1 MVKKEKNSNTLRQG
15 NDYLIAS
22 KFSEEIYPEFSSVIK
37 SIIYFGS
44 SSRDDKK
51 KGDVDLLIVFNDS
64 EVISDDDFKIYFNSK
79 INEVSRRVS
88 SRIHLNIVT
97 LTVFFQNLINSEP
110 VVLNILRDGISI
122 VDTGFFNPL
131 KILLLKGDLKPTPEA
146 IFNCATR
153 VSQHVLRSK
162 INLLSSVQELYLAM
176 LDASQAMLMSYGQVA
191 PSPVKVP
198 ELLKGLKVNSELIT
212 SFSNM
217 QKLFKDIEYRRV
229 TELSGKVYD
238 GLSKKS
244 NVFIKEMEK
253 RLKKKI

>member
-1 MVKKEKNSNTLRQG
+1 MVKKIKDSNPRQG
-15 NDYLIAS
+15 DDYLIAS

-37 SIIYFGS
+37 SIVYFGS
-44 SSRDDKK
+44 SIRNDKK

-64 EVISDDDFKIYFNSK
+64 EVISDEDFKIYFNSK
-79 INEVSRRVS
+79 INEVARRVS
-88 SRIHLNIVT
+88 DRIHLNIVT

-153 VSQHVLRSK
+153 VSQHILRSK

-191 PSPVKVP
+191 PSPVKIP
-198 ELLKGLKVNSELIT
+198 DLLKGLKVNDDLIDI
-212 SFSNM
+212 FSDL
-217 QKLFKDIEYRRV
+217 QKLFKDIEYRRIN
-229 TELSGKVYD
+229 ELSGKEYD
-238 GLSKKS
+238 DLVKKS

>member
-1 MVKKEKNSNTLRQG
+1 MVKKKSSNNSRQG

-44 SSRDDKK
+44 SVKNVKK

-64 EVISDDDFKIYFNSK
+64 EVITDEDFKIYFNSK
-79 INEVSRRVS
+79 INEVARRVS
-88 SRIHLNIVT
+88 DRIHLNIVT

-153 VSQHVLRSK
+153 VSHHMLRSK

-191 PSPVKVP
+191 PSPVKIP
-198 ELLKGLKVNSELIT
+198 ELLKGLKVNVTLIKI
-212 SFSNM
+212 FSSM
-217 QKLFKDIEYRRV
+217 QKLFKDIEYKRIN
-229 TELSGKVYD
+229 ELSGKEYD
-238 GLSKKS
+238 VLVKKANS
-244 NVFIKEMEK
+244 FNKEMEK
-253 RLKKKI
+253 RLKQKI